1 MAVLQKNKRTAYDN
15 IAVGSATGKER
26 TISGSLPPAVPT
38 TAYGGLDNI
47 AVGTTDIGIENI
59 VAGTDPP
66 TSENV
71 DLSSGGTT

>member
-1 MAVLQKNKRTAYDN
+1 MAFQQRIRRVAYDN

-26 TISGSLPPAVPT
+26 VIAGAAAPAHT
-38 TAYGGLDNI
+38 TAYGGLDNV
-47 AVGTTDIGIENI
+47 AANTTDIGLENI

>member
-1 MAVLQKNKRTAYDN
+1 MAVLSRNRRLAYDN

-26 TISGSLPPAVPT
+26 TIAGAIQPAFT
-38 TAYGGLDNI
+38 TVYGGLDNGS
-47 AVGTTDIGIENI
+47 VGADPGLENI

-71 DLSSGGTT
+71 DLSSSGTT